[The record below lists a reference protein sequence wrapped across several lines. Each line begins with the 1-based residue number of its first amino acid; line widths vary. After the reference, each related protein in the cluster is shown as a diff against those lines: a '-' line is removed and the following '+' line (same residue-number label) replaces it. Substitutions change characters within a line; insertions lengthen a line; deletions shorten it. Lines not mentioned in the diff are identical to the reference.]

1 MNAGHPQADRVAA
14 RLPATPHTP
23 THARELVTDALRD
36 AGWSHDDVADAALAV
51 DEAVQNAIDH
61 GSVPDAPVEVVVD
74 VCDDGAEIVVRDRGR
89 PGASVPDGPPRRPEA
104 SSVRG
109 RGRAIMRDLAD
120 EVDWRERDGGTEV
133 RLRLT
138 PRDGDEDG

>member
-1 MNAGHPQADRVAA
+1 MTAGTPEAERTAA
-14 RLPATPHTP
+14 RLPATPLAP
-23 THARELVTDALRD
+23 THARELVAGALRD
-36 AGWSHDDVADAALAV
+36 AGWSHGDVADAALAV

-61 GSVPDAPVEVVVD
+61 GSVPRAPVEVVVD
-74 VCDDGAEIVVRDRGR
+74 VCEDGAEITVRDRGR
-89 PGASVPDGPPRRPEA
+89 PGASVPDGPPRRPDA

-138 PRDGDEDG
+138 PGDGDAGG